1 MTTQQLLEKAKIQKI
16 GKMPVVILPL
26 RTWRDIENILEDS
39 EMRSSKTFPKKI
51 TKARAE
57 KNLYSSTQV
66 KKLLKKITQVSSAA
80 HFRKT

>member
-26 RTWRDIENILEDS
+26 GIWRDIENLLEDS

-51 TKARAE
+51 TRARAE
-57 KNLYSSTQV
+57 KKLYSSTQA
-66 KKLLKKITQVSSAA
+66 KKLLKV
-80 HFRKT
+80 